1 MRNRATPGKDA
12 PQACREETVEEVGGL
27 RIAQPARGYRYG
39 IDPFLLADF
48 VQPRL
53 REKVV
58 DLGTGCGIIALLL
71 AQRWETLTLWGVE
84 LQPALFR
91 LARENVR
98 RNGLERKCTI
108 IQGDAR
114 DIADLLPARRF
125 RRVVANPPFRAPS
138 AGRIATEPQRALAR
152 QELAFSL
159 PDLASSAAS
168 LLDHGGI
175 LDLIHLPERLPE
187 IFRAL
192 GDRGLEPKRLR
203 LVHSFADSSPELALI
218 SARKGGRAGLK
229 TEPPLI
235 IFRRKGEY
243 TREAEKALG
252 TLRRSGN

>member
-1 MRNRATPGKDA
+1 MRTGATTGKNTA
-12 PQACREETVEEVGGL
+12 EAEGKETVEEVGRL

-39 IDPFLLADF
+39 IDPFLLAHF

-71 AQRWETLTLWGVE
+71 VRRWETLTVWGLE
-84 LQPALFR
+84 LQSELFR
-91 LARENVR
+91 CARENVL
-98 RNGLERKCTI
+98 RNGLEKRCTI

-114 DIADLLPARRF
+114 NIAGLLPAGRF
-125 RRVVANPPFRAPS
+125 GRVVANPPFRPPG
-138 AGRIATEPQRALAR
+138 AGRISLEPQRALAR

-159 PDLASSAAS
+159 PDLAASASS

-175 LDLIHLPERLPE
+175 LDIIHLPERLPE

-203 LVHSFADSSPELALI
+203 LVHSFADSAPEMALV
-218 SARKGGRAGLK
+218 SARKGGRPGLK
-229 TEPPLI
+229 TDPPLV
-235 IFRRKGEY
+235 IFQRKGEY
-243 TREAEKALG
+243 TQEAEGALQ
-252 TLRRSGN
+252 TSISA